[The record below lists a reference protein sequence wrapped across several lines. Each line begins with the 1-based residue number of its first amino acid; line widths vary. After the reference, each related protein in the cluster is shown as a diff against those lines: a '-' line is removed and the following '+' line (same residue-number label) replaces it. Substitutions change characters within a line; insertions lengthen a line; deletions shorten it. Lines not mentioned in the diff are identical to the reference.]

1 MHSNRKGFLLGLIA
15 ATLLAAGA
23 PVKGQDKK
31 YGKVL
36 VGEYRVPV
44 EIIEKYAAFKPSAP
58 GPGEN
63 KIEAVLFA
71 KTEEWSG
78 EFFDAKAAGN
88 PYNIVVTLTGTAKAD
103 GDALTMWHAGWKL
116 SSQESVHNALSG
128 LSKLQAKAGE
138 RFTVTAVARPTSF
151 KEDRNVAPLLG
162 FVRSSNVE
170 ISSVDVAVWSGIPKA
185 SWIET
190 LFAFKYLMVGIA
202 AFLAVWWLR
211 RRRE

>member
-1 MHSNRKGFLLGLIA
+1 MQSQRKGFFLGLIA
-15 ATLLAAGA
+15 AGLLAAGEGGA
-23 PVKGQDKK
+23 QEKK
-31 YGKVL
+31 YGKHL
-36 VGEYRVPV
+36 VAEYRIPV
-44 EIIEKYAAFKPSAP
+44 EVVEKYAEFKPSGP
-58 GPGEN
+58 KPGEN

-78 EFFDAKAAGN
+78 DFFDAKAAGN

-116 SSQESVHNALSG
+116 NPQESVHNALSG

-170 ISSVDVAVWSGIPKA
+170 IRSVDVAVWSGMPKA
-185 SWIET
+185 SWLET
-190 LFAFKYLMVGIA
+190 LFAFKYLMVGLA
-202 AFLAVWWLR
+202 AFGAVWWLR